1 MGIIDFVRALLK
13 SFLSNR
19 LPSPSLEISPVH
31 QSLPLSPP
39 TTKEP
44 IDRSETS
51 AAARKTWERMEGG
64 KRRADKAPYRRRKG
78 WEGWGKKGM
87 GGGVHGRATRAR
99 SIKRAFTIDQRSI
112 EVDHEL
118 KTVVTREARRPRQL
132 FARLCKYLATERGG
146 WAPSWS
152 VPSSTREYHTEEGGC
167 NNTRGALLPRFL
179 AFRAWNAAHRIAP
192 ISNGLSHRA
201 NRAGIRVARS
211 MEWHTMDR
219 RIIPEVHRQ
228 PSIPSI

>member
-1 MGIIDFVRALLK
+1 MG
-13 SFLSNR
+13 
-19 LPSPSLEISPVH
+19 
-31 QSLPLSPP
+31 
-39 TTKEP
+39 
-44 IDRSETS
+44 
-51 AAARKTWERMEGG
+51 RM
-64 KRRADKAPYRRRKG
+64 
-78 WEGWGKKGM
+78 GKKGM

-167 NNTRGALLPRFL
+167 NNTRGGPPPPIFSLPSMECG
-179 AFRAWNAAHRIAP
+179 P
-192 ISNGLSHRA
+192 SHRA
-201 NRAGIRVARS
+201 NFQ
-211 MEWHTMDR
+211 
-219 RIIPEVHRQ
+219 RIIAPCEPCRDQGCPIDGVAHDGSTDYSGSPSATIDSLDLTIVDTAIRRVECFRIVFSCIVHGSGVRSRMHVFEVMFRSRNKRNEEQ
-228 PSIPSI
+228 ARLYARREN